1 METHSQ
7 TSDTPHSRQVLEGH
21 LRECYGRVVY
31 THKTHEKCCDLLLAK
46 WSRIKVWQII
56 LSAATTAGFLSVAF
70 GTGTAGAIFGAAVS
84 TTLLALNA
92 YTKNYDL
99 GELAQKHKQAA
110 NTLWVIREKYLALI
124 TDLVMGEKPIEK
136 LQEERDALTKQLGA
150 AYASAPATNSAGYK
164 KAQEALKFN
173 EDLTFS
179 DKEIDAFL
187 PKELRRTYKDQN
199 QLPSGES

>member
-1 METHSQ
+1 
-7 TSDTPHSRQVLEGH
+7 
-21 LRECYGRVVY
+21 
-31 THKTHEKCCDLLLAK
+31 LLLAK